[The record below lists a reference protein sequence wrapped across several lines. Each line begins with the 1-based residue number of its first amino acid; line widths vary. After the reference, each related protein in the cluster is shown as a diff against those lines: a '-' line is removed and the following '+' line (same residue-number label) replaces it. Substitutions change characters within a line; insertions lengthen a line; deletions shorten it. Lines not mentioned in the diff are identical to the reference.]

1 MKCKKVTER
10 LISSLER
17 KQPRLVY
24 PEILSFLIEKEIK
37 TFHNKSKVMEFMSTK
52 PALYKILKGF

>member
-52 PALYKILKGF
+52 PAL